1 MLASRISSVLTLF
14 GLLLPALSPCSSIA
28 ADWQT
33 DAGVGVISAPRSLG
47 SGRQLTIP
55 VPVIEARY
63 RDWFF
68 ATDNPIEGIGVAK
81 KLENGLR
88 LTASL
93 GVDLDTR
100 DRGADP
106 HVRSL
111 PKVSVAGAVR
121 GRVEYE
127 TQNWF
132 SSVTVSERLAASNSR
147 GLTLS
152 AEVGY
157 NVLATDRV
165 LASVGLDERLMD
177 ATWARNFLTVTDS
190 EALRGNLP
198 PYRAGAGQLDA
209 GAFVQGLFRLDDR
222 WTVFSRM
229 QYSRFGGDA
238 APSPVVSSRNSVL
251 GLLFIVRSF

>member
-1 MLASRISSVLTLF
+1 MSASRISPVLAPISLW
-14 GLLLPALSPCSSIA
+14 LLALSPRSSIA
-28 ADWQT
+28 ADWQI
-33 DAGVGVISAPRSLG
+33 DAGAGVISAPHSLG
-47 SGRQLTIP
+47 SGRQLNIP

-68 ATDNPIEGIGVAK
+68 ATDNPIEGIGVAR

-100 DRGADP
+100 DPGADP

-111 PKVSVAGAVR
+111 PKVSAAGAAR
-121 GRVEYE
+121 GRAEYE

-132 SSVTVSERLAASNSR
+132 SSLTVSERLAGSSSR
-147 GLTLS
+147 GLTLA

-177 ATWARNFLTVTDS
+177 AMWARNFLAVTDS
-190 EALRGNLP
+190 EALRGDLP
-198 PYRAGAGQLDA
+198 AYRAGAGQLDA
-209 GAFVQGLFRLDDR
+209 GAFLQGLYRIDDR
-222 WTVFSRM
+222 WTVFSRI

-238 APSPVVSSRNSVL
+238 ASSPVVSNRDSVL
-251 GLLFIVRSF
+251 GLLFIVRAF

>member
-1 MLASRISSVLTLF
+1 
-14 GLLLPALSPCSSIA
+14 
-28 ADWQT
+28 
-33 DAGVGVISAPRSLG
+33 
-47 SGRQLTIP
+47 

-81 KLENGLR
+81 KLESGLR

-100 DRGADP
+100 DPGADP

-111 PKVSVAGAVR
+111 PKVSASGAAR
-121 GRVEYE
+121 GRAEYE
-127 TQNWF
+127 TQHWF
-132 SSVTVSERLAASNSR
+132 SSLTVSERLAGSNSR
-147 GLTLS
+147 GLTLA

-177 ATWARNFLTVTDS
+177 AVWARNFLSVTDS
-190 EALRGNLP
+190 EALRSGLP
-198 PYRAGAGQLDA
+198 AYRAGAGQLDA
-209 GAFVQGLFRLDDR
+209 GPFLQGLYRLNDR
-222 WTVFSRM
+222 WTVFSRI
-229 QYSRFGGDA
+229 QYARFGGDA
-238 APSPVVSSRNSVL
+238 AASPVVSNRNTIL
-251 GLLFIVRSF
+251 GLLFVVRSF

>member
-1 MLASRISSVLTLF
+1 MFATRIWLALF
-14 GLLLPALSPCSSIA
+14 PVGLLLLALSPCTTSA
-28 ADWQT
+28 ADWQIE
-33 DAGVGVISAPRSLG
+33 AGAGVISAPRSLG

-55 VPVIEARY
+55 VPVIDARY

-81 KLENGLR
+81 KLENGLT

-100 DRGADP
+100 DPGADP
-106 HVRSL
+106 HVRTL
-111 PKVSVAGAVR
+111 PKVGAAGAAR
-121 GRVEYE
+121 GRADYE

-132 SSVTVSERLAASNSR
+132 SSLTVLERLAGPSSR
-147 GLTLS
+147 GLTLA

-165 LASVGLDERLMD
+165 LASVGLDGRLMD

-190 EALRGNLP
+190 QALRGDLP
-198 PYRAGAGQLDA
+198 AYRAHAGPLDA
-209 GAFVQGLFRLDDR
+209 GAFVQGLYRLDDR
-222 WTVFSRM
+222 WTLFSRI

-238 APSPVVSSRNSVL
+238 AASPVVSNPNSVF
-251 GLLFIVRSF
+251 GLLFIARAF

>member
-1 MLASRISSVLTLF
+1 MLASRFAAVLSLSSVW
-14 GLLLPALSPCSSIA
+14 LLALSPRSSTA
-28 ADWQT
+28 ADWQI
-33 DAGVGVISAPRSLG
+33 DAGAGVISAPRSLG

-100 DRGADP
+100 DPGADP

-111 PKVSVAGAVR
+111 PKVSAAGAVR
-121 GRVEYE
+121 GRAEYE

-132 SSVTVSERLAASNSR
+132 SSLTVSERLAGSNSR

-152 AEVGY
+152 AEAGY
-157 NVLATDRV
+157 NVLATDRI

-177 ATWARNFLTVTDS
+177 ATWARNLLTVTDS

-198 PYRAGAGQLDA
+198 AYRAGAGQLDA
-209 GAFVQGLFRLDDR
+209 GAFVQGLYRLDDR
-222 WTVFSRM
+222 WTVFSRI
-229 QYSRFGGDA
+229 QYSRFGGGA
-238 APSPVVSSRNSVL
+238 ASSPVVSNRNSVL

>member
-1 MLASRISSVLTLF
+1 MLAARILRVLAVV
-14 GLLLPALSPCSSIA
+14 GLLLLAVSPCASTA
-28 ADWQT
+28 ADWQI
-33 DAGVGVISAPRSLG
+33 DAGAGVISAPRSLG

-100 DRGADP
+100 DSGADP
-106 HVRSL
+106 HVQSL
-111 PKVSVAGAVR
+111 PKVGAAAAAR

-127 TQNWF
+127 TQSWF
-132 SSVTVSERLAASNSR
+132 SSLTVSERLAGSNSR
-147 GLTLS
+147 GLTGA
-152 AEVGY
+152 AEFGY
-157 NVLATDRV
+157 NVLATERV

-177 ATWARNFLTVTDS
+177 ATWARNFLTVTHS
-190 EALRGNLP
+190 QALSGDLP
-198 PYRAGAGQLDA
+198 AYRAGAGQLDA
-209 GAFVQGLFRLDDR
+209 GVFLQGLYRLGDR
-222 WTVFSRM
+222 WTVFSRV

-238 APSPVVSSRNSVL
+238 AASPVVSNRNSVL
-251 GLLFIVRSF
+251 GLLFIVRAF